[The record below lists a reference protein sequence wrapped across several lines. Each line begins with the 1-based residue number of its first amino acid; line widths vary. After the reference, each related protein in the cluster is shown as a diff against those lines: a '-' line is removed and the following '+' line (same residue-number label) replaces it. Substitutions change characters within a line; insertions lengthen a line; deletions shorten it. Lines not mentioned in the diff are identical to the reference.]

1 MLYPLTPQDDT
12 IPEAPVKPDHI
23 CHVFEVL
30 DEDEWENETAVDDF
44 DVAEFQQLDVYYE

>member
-12 IPEAPVKPDHI
+12 VPEARPDHV

-30 DEDEWENETAVDDF
+30 DEDDWENENYVDDD
-44 DVAEFQQLDVYYE
+44 DVAEFQQHDVYYD